1 MRNVKTATATELK
14 NKLGEYLEQAR
25 NEPIEVRKTGRP
37 VAVLMA
43 WDEYERLVALDDAWW
58 AEQARKAERKG
69 YAGPAA
75 AIKLINRRMR
85 EKARSNA

>member
-1 MRNVKTATATELK
+1 MKAATATELK
-14 NKLGEYLEQAR
+14 NRFGEYLEHAR
-25 NEPIEVRKTGRP
+25 DEPIQVRKTGRP
-37 VAVLMA
+37 VAVLIA
-43 WDEYERLVALDDAWW
+43 WDEYERLMALDDAWW

-75 AIKLINRRMR
+75 TMKLINRRMR